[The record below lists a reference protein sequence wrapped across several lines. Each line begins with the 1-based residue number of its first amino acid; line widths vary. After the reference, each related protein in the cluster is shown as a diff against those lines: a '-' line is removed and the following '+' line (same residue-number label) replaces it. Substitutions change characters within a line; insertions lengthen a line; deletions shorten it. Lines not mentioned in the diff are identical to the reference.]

1 MKQLPRLSVC
11 VFFAAALSLP
21 PAASGIGLTIGDSS
35 LVKSEIV
42 VNFTTYSD
50 ENLATDASFPRKT
63 LVEASG
69 GSAEANWSFE
79 NNPTSAVFSADT
91 VKASTITALATSE
104 NAADL
109 AFTLTEGVN
118 YSITGALSATGQLGQ
133 AISVSVYFKGP
144 DGTIVDID
152 QTVPYFLG
160 TTINFDEIPA
170 SASDETEGFLPAGD
184 YTLEF
189 SLGVISTAVVGS
201 NSISGSF
208 SIVLGDQS
216 GSSEPLIGGTPVE
229 GLEGWFL
236 SEWFGYYSTEF
247 APWLFHAE
255 HGFIYRFPE
264 SSNASTYFFDSAM
277 GAWWWTNT
285 SVYPSLFVFDPPAD
299 RGGTDIGFEWLW
311 YFEGSSGPRW
321 FSVLT
326 GAHADSILSFHP

>member
-1 MKQLPRLSVC
+1 M
-11 VFFAAALSLP
+11 FFAAALSLP
-21 PAASGIGLTIGDSS
+21 PEARAIGLTIGDNS

-42 VNFTTYSD
+42 VNLTTYSD

-63 LVEASG
+63 SIVASG

-79 NNPTSAVFSADT
+79 NNPTFAVFSADT
-91 VKASTITALATSE
+91 VKASIITALATGE
-104 NAADL
+104 NAAKL
-109 AFTLTEGVN
+109 EFTLTEGVN
-118 YSITGALSATGQLGQ
+118 YSITGALSGTGQAGQ
-133 AISVSVYFKGP
+133 ALTVSVFFGGD
-144 DGTIVDID
+144 DGTIVEVDES
-152 QTVPYFLG
+152 VPYLFNG
-160 TTINFDEIPA
+160 QTWNFSEIPEPA
-170 SASDETEGFLPAGD
+170 TGATSGFLPAGD
-184 YTLEF
+184 YTLYF
-189 SLGVISTAVVGS
+189 ALGVASPLAVGS
-201 NSISGSF
+201 NSVSGSF

-277 GAWWWTNT
+277 GAWWWTNV
-285 SVYPSLFVFDPPAD
+285 SDYPSLFVFNPPVD
-299 RGGTDIGFEWLW
+299 QGGTDIGFEWVW
-311 YFEGSSGPRW
+311 YFEGSSGPRY

-326 GAHADSILSFHP
+326 GDYTGSILRFHP